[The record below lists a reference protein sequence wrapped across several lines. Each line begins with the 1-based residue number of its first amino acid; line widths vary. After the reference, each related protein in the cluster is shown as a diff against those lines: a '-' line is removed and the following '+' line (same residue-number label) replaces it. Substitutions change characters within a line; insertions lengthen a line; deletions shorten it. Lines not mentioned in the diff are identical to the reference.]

1 MSKFTHSTQM
11 EKLATGR
18 QARAERVVRALG
30 FCGGTFRSAAYLTP
44 TKQASATV
52 AHFASGLDVLI
63 SYYSAVAYRLPD
75 GSFVQTPRNQYSRT
89 TDRSVAEFVRGEA
102 VTLEP
107 QAFREALARHLMS

>member
-1 MSKFTHSTQM
+1 M

-18 QARAERVVRALG
+18 QARAERVARALG
-30 FCGGTFRSAAYLTP
+30 FCQGTFCDITP

-52 AHFASGLDVLI
+52 AHHASGLDVLI

-89 TDRSVAEFVRGEA
+89 TDRSVADFVRGQS

-107 QAFREALARHLMS
+107 IAFREALARHLMR